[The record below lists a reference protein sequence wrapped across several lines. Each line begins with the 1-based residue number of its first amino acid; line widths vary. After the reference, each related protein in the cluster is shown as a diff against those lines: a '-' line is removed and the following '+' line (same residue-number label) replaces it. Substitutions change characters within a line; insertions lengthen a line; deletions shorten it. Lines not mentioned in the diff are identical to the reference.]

1 MAIKKGKKVIL
12 FAVIIFVAAAVCTA
26 VYFLAVKPK
35 IPPKVISL
43 SAKGVPTENVNFI
56 AHRGFSAVAP
66 ENSDWAFIEAG
77 KAGFYAAECDIQL
90 SKDNIW
96 VVNHNASIDAM
107 TDGKGKIRDLTYG
120 EISEHFIDNGNNWK
134 KYAKQK
140 LITLDAYLEICN
152 EYKII
157 PQIEIKEG
165 NYNCLDKV
173 LQALDE
179 YDGMREKAIIISF
192 DGVILEKIRNMDENI
207 QLWYLTSVIEDKTIA
222 LAELNNYTIAFNCKN
237 RDEKMIKKAQ
247 EKNINLAS
255 WTVDSVKI
263 YEELYVLGVRNFT
276 TNRITY

>member
-1 MAIKKGKKVIL
+1 MKKGKKIVL
-12 FAVIIFVAAAVCTA
+12 LAVAGLLAATVLTA

-35 IPPKVISL
+35 IPPKIISL
-43 SAKGVPTENVNFI
+43 SDNGIPAENVNLI
-56 AHRGFSAVAP
+56 AHRGFSAIAP
-66 ENSDWAFIEAG
+66 ENSDQAFIEAG

-90 SKDNIW
+90 SKDNVW
-96 VVNHNASIDAM
+96 VVNHNTSIDAM

-140 LITLDAYLEICN
+140 LITLEAYLEICN
-152 EYKII
+152 QYKII

-173 LQALDE
+173 LEALDE
-179 YDGMREKAIIISF
+179 YDGMREAAIIISF
-192 DGVILEKIRNMDENI
+192 DGVILEKIRNLDKDI
-207 QLWYLTSVIEDKTIA
+207 QLWYLTNVIEEKTID
-222 LAELNNYTIAFNCKN
+222 LAEINNYTIAFNCKN
-237 RDEKMIKKAQ
+237 RDEKMIKMAQ

-263 YEELYVLGVRNFT
+263 YEELYNLGIRNFT
-276 TNRITY
+276 TNRLTY